1 MGARPRQQKRRASPG
16 TGIGADGY
24 VSERRKNEDEFP
36 VAFANRQRIVGA
48 LAASGS
54 RGRAELQGN
63 GLVKQKCRREA
74 GLS

>member
-24 VSERRKNEDEFP
+24 VSERRKNEEGFP

-54 RGRAELQGN
+54 IGPAELSWN
-63 GLVKQKCRREA
+63 EPLKQKGRHKA